1 MCNAVLLSR
10 VAQYYHPYFSM
21 SAVTSPNN
29 KSCQDT
35 KNHLEEVKVLMKQQ
49 KVGQLHCFKNAQ
61 THNFYEQTGRKSSR
75 IDSRFPRV
83 NTVSI
88 QTNSSQNL
96 STIMNYSTIGCS
108 NWPISKAIT
117 PKSLSELSSMN
128 VSASVSKD
136 EKICQNL

>member
-61 THNFYEQTGRKSSR
+61 SHFYEQGCRKSSR

-83 NTVSI
+83 STVSI
-88 QTNSSQNL
+88 QTNSNQNL
-96 STIMNYSTIGCS
+96 STFMNYSTIGCS

-117 PKSLSELSSMN
+117 PKSLSELSSHN

-136 EKICQNL
+136 EKISQNL